1 MTPGQVQKRVNA
13 KPIPN
18 GMNQFMNNQI

>member
-18 GMNQFMNNQI
+18 GMNQFMNKQI

>member
-1 MTPGQVQKRVNA
+1 MTLGQAQKRVNA

-18 GMNQFMNNQI
+18 GMNQFMNKQI